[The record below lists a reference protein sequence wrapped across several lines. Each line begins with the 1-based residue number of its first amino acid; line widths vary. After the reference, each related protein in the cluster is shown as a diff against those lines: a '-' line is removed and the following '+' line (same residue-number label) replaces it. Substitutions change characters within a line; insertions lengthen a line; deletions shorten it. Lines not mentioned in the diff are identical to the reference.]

1 MSRDRLV
8 PGVATIVLLLC
19 LTGVIANGQKKQNQ
33 SADEKPRKVKSE
45 SDRALREWPKEVDLI
60 ITQSERDAFQKL
72 RTNEEREHFIEI
84 FWDLRDT
91 DPDTQENEYKD
102 EYYQRMA
109 YANEH
114 FSSGKPGWL
123 TDRGRIYLKYGKPD
137 EIESHP
143 AGGHYERLSSE

>member
-45 SDRALREWPKEVDLI
+45 SDRALREWPKEVDSI

-114 FSSGKPGWL
+114 FSSGKV
-123 TDRGRIYLKYGKPD
+123 
-137 EIESHP
+137 
-143 AGGHYERLSSE
+143 